1 MLAKLARVG
10 SKLKLRYE
18 ARARGFKRQDLWY
31 TGARTV
37 HGVLQSTASEERIL
51 CFFPYSVLEFLLL
64 RTVVEFPLDSQAAC
78 PLEIQVFLHKK
89 KQG

>member
-37 HGVLQSTASEERIL
+37 HGVLQSTASEERI
-51 CFFPYSVLEFLLL
+51 FFPYSVLEFLLL
-64 RTVVEFPLDSQAAC
+64 EDSSRVSSGFSSSLPFRDTSAPAQ
-78 PLEIQVFLHKK
+78 K

>member
-37 HGVLQSTASEERIL
+37 HGVLLSTASEERIL
-51 CFFPYSVLEFLLL
+51 WFFPYSVLEFLLL
-64 RTVVEFPLDSQAAC
+64 EDSSRVSSGFSSSLPFRDTSAPAQ
-78 PLEIQVFLHKK
+78 K